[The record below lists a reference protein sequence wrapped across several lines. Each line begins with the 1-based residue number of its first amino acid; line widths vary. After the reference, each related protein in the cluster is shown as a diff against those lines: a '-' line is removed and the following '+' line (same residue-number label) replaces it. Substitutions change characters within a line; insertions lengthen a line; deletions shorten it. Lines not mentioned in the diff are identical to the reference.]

1 LFLAGWVH
9 RDISTGNIIVVENNG
24 CIRGFL
30 SDLEYAKAMNNE
42 SASSD
47 PKTVCLDVEDRSCLT
62 FDQGTPYFMPYEIHS
77 GRRCANISTD
87 TQFDEEGEQYLD
99 SILFRPPDLRKTIVR
114 YNYNHDPES
123 LMWVALYIVFGLVD
137 WKAAKDIWPNIFTNS
152 LHPSPDREYFFE
164 TTLNLHFYGAFHPG
178 LGDSFPR
185 SFELIRKS
193 LLGICNQ
200 SKPEDKNFH
209 DLFNRL
215 ILAFDNLLAIVDG
228 KPDIV
233 PFVERSGQ
241 TNVEVGTSQSATAKR
256 KMENTDEA
264 DIMRVRTTPPV
275 KRARSSTSK
284 AEGKTAGKTA
294 GKAKAKKQ

>member
-1 LFLAGWVH
+1 M
-9 RDISTGNIIVVENNG
+9 ENNG

-62 FDQGTPYFMPYEIHS
+62 FDQGTPYFMPLEIHR
-77 GRRCANISTD
+77 GQRYA
-87 TQFDEEGEQYLD
+87 DEGTKTPFLSFEEEEQ
-99 SILFRPPDLRKTIVR
+99 ILFLPLSAPPITILK

-137 WKAAKDIWPNIFTNS
+137 WKAAQEVWPNIFTNS
-152 LHPSPDREYFFE
+152 LYPSPDREEFFMFKE
-164 TTLNLHFYGAFHPG
+164 SPFLAPFFAAFHDQLLPG
-178 LGDSFPR
+178 FPT
-185 SFELIRKS
+185 SFELIRRRIWHICMKS
-193 LLGICNQ
+193 EPKEQ
-200 SKPEDKNFH
+200 DYH
-209 DLFNRL
+209 DLFNNLIPPFDRL
-215 ILAFDNLLAIVDG
+215 LNISFEKARDM
-228 KPDIV
+228 

-241 TNVEVGTSQSATAKR
+241 ANVGTSQSATAKR

-264 DIMRVRTTPPV
+264 DIMRVRTAPPV